1 MTYRSGNRKVVL
13 AVAMLMHAV
22 TCWGEKLP
30 VGPRMPQQAADGNSE
45 MVYLPVVEG
54 GEIRFDRLRRSQG
67 LSHQR
72 VTQIVQ
78 DDRGFM
84 WFGTQFGLNRYD
96 GYRFRTFKN
105 DPDDPHSLCGVV
117 ISSLFV
123 DRSGWLWVGCDYAV
137 DRYDPVTETF
147 IHYRLG
153 TAVSPGVP
161 GGVRHISQG
170 PAGRLWLSTGNGLYR
185 LDPDTGE
192 ITHISHDT
200 EDPWSLASDDV
211 KSSGTDRSGNF
222 WVATNKGLD
231 LLDRDHGRVTQHVPL
246 TEGRDFSFYED
257 REGVFWLLY
266 ASGNGLAVLD
276 KKTGRLT
283 RYSFGRENSPTHPL
297 TGVSSM
303 LEDQDGTLWI
313 GTFCDGLLKYD
324 RDHHRFIRYRNDP
337 SNSESLSED
346 RITTLFEDRE
356 GNVWLGF
363 GATEPAFF
371 ATRPPPFEILPPDSG
386 NPANLGER
394 LVNAIYEDREGILWI
409 GTTGSLMRLDRRDG
423 RYTHVDI
430 PGNGIASDVLS
441 IVEDTSGALW
451 LGTSGQGLY
460 RRSPGGERLKGF
472 RYVDTDAKSLS
483 NDTVVALLVDHTG
496 TLWASTLNGLDRF
509 EPATQ
514 SFTVF
519 HFIAGQADTYQHFM
533 EDSNGTLWLGSY
545 GNGLLRFD
553 PASGRFS
560 KLRSRAHGETLGD
573 ARINSLLIDHSGAL
587 WAGTQNGIDRFDVTT
602 GWVAHYSEREGLA
615 GIAVSCVLEDSA
627 GALWFGTNAGLS
639 RLDRLRRN
647 FRNYSEA
654 DGLPGPDFTG
664 WRACFRN
671 STGEMFIGG
680 FSGAFTFRPESVV
693 DGSYT
698 PSVALTGFQ
707 LFGEPVALGRGSP
720 LKRAIDY
727 TDELT
732 LAHDEN
738 SFSFEFSALSF
749 RSPSTN
755 RFRYKLDGLDENW
768 HVVGSDRRYAS
779 YTTLPAGTYRF
790 RVQGATSRGPWSE
803 PGLAVRVRIH
813 PAWWAT
819 WWSKALFGIVALL
832 SIVLVYYVRIRQLQ
846 RNFLRLLKAREG
858 ERARIARNLHD
869 SLLQGFQG
877 LLFRLQAVRNLLPL
891 RPADA
896 ARELETAMDIG
907 DKAMHE
913 SRSAVGDL
921 RVPASGQIDLV
932 YSLTAL
938 EDELSLPEVPKYS
951 VLVEGRPRDLA
962 PLVRDEIF
970 QIARE
975 AVRNS
980 LAHAQ
985 GQQIEVELIY
995 RESEFRLRVRDDGV
1009 GFNLGIAE
1017 HRRLGHFGVQGM
1029 RERAESF
1036 GARFRIWSESGA
1048 GTEVELVVP
1057 ARICYRRE
1065 AHRAKP

>member
-1 MTYRSGNRKVVL
+1 MW
-13 AVAMLMHAV
+13 AAAMLALAV
-22 TCWGEKLP
+22 TCRGKATTP
-30 VGPRMPQQAADGNSE
+30 VSPGMPQQVADGNSE
-45 MVYLPVVEG
+45 MVHLPVVEG
-54 GEIRFDRLRRSQG
+54 GEIRFERLRRSQG

-72 VTQIVQ
+72 VTRIVQ

-96 GYRFRTFKN
+96 GYHFRTFKN
-105 DPDDPHSLCGVV
+105 DPDDPQSLCGVT

-123 DRSGWLWVGCDYAV
+123 DSSGWLWVGCDYAV

-153 TAVSPGVP
+153 TAVSPGAP

-170 PAGRLWLSTGNGLYR
+170 PAGMLWLSTGNGLYR
-185 LDPDTGE
+185 LNPDTGE
-192 ITHISHDT
+192 ITHISHVT
-200 EDPWSLASDDV
+200 ADPSSLASDDV
-211 KSSGTDRSGNF
+211 KSSGPDRSGNF

-231 LLDRDHGRVTQHVPL
+231 LLDRDHGRVTEHVPL
-246 TEGRDFSFYED
+246 SEERDFSFFED

-276 KKTGRLT
+276 RKTGHLT

-303 LEDQDGTLWI
+303 LEDRDGTLWI
-313 GTFCDGLLKYD
+313 GTFSDGLLKYD

-337 SNSESLSED
+337 SNSESLSEN

-371 ATRPPPFEILPPDSG
+371 ATRPPPFMILPPDPH
-386 NPANLGER
+386 NPANLGEK
-394 LVNAIYEDREGILWI
+394 LVNAIYEDRKGILWF
-409 GTTGSLMRLDRRDG
+409 GTTGALMRLDRRDG

-430 PGNGIASDVLS
+430 PGSGVASDVLS
-441 IVEDTSGALW
+441 IVEDASGALW

-460 RRSPGGERLKGF
+460 RRPTGRERLKGF
-472 RYVDTDAKSLS
+472 RHADGDAKSLS
-483 NDTVVALLVDHTG
+483 DDSVVAMLVDHTG
-496 TLWASTLNGLDRF
+496 TLWVSTLNGLNRF

-519 HFIAGQADTYQHFM
+519 HFIQGQADTYQHFM
-533 EDSNGTLWLGSY
+533 EDPNGILWLGSY

-560 KLRSRAHGETLGD
+560 EVRGRPHGETLGD
-573 ARINSLLIDHSGAL
+573 ARINSLLIDHGGAL
-587 WAGTQNGIDRFDVTT
+587 WAGTQNGIDRYDRRT
-602 GWVAHYSEREGLA
+602 GWVAHYSEKEGLA
-615 GIAVSCVLEDSA
+615 GIDVSCVLEDSA
-627 GALWFGTNAGLS
+627 GALWFGTSAGLS
-639 RLDRLRRN
+639 RLDAERQH
-647 FRNYSEA
+647 FHNYTEA

-671 STGEMFIGG
+671 STGEMFMGG
-680 FSGAFTFRPESVV
+680 FSGAFIFRPENVV
-693 DGSYT
+693 DASYT

-707 LFGEPVALGRGSP
+707 LFGEWVALGPGSP
-720 LKRAIDY
+720 LRRAIDY

-732 LAHDEN
+732 LAHDKN

-755 RFRYKLDGLDENW
+755 RFRYKLEGLEENW
-768 HVVGSDRRYAS
+768 HNVGSDRRYAS

-803 PGLAVRVRIH
+803 PGLAVRIRIQ

-819 WWSKALFGIVALL
+819 WWSKALFAIVALL
-832 SIVLVYYVRIRQLQ
+832 SILLAYYLRVRQLQ
-846 RNFLRLLKAREG
+846 RNFLTLLRARES
-858 ERARIARNLHD
+858 ERARIARDLHD
-869 SLLQGFQG
+869 SLLQGVQG
-877 LLFRLQAVRNLLPL
+877 VLFRLQAVRNLLPL

-921 RVPASGQIDLV
+921 RVSASGQIDLV
-932 YSLTAL
+932 HSLTAL
-938 EDELSLPEVPKYS
+938 GNELSQLEAPKYS
-951 VLVEGRPRDLA
+951 LLVEGRPQDLA
-962 PLVRDEIF
+962 SIAGGEIY

-985 GQQIEVELIY
+985 ARQIEVELIY
-995 RESEFRLRVRDDGV
+995 GESEFRLRVRDDGV
-1009 GFNLGIAE
+1009 GFNSGIAE
-1017 HRRLGHFGVQGM
+1017 HRQLGHFGLLGM

-1036 GARFRIWSESGA
+1036 GARLRIWSENGA
-1048 GTEVELVVP
+1048 GTEIELVVP
-1057 ARICYRRE
+1057 ARLCYGRDKN
-1065 AHRAKP
+1065 RAEP